1 MGKFAFSFILAGA
14 VMSAGTITNYTD
26 ATAFGTAVGAVS
38 VEDFTSS
45 SHFPILGLTLNSFT
59 DLPGIGI
66 APGDILPGVTYS
78 TDIGATANESDPFN
92 IDTAS
97 GYVGGVLDARTRDGI
112 NRALTVTFTGPVTA
126 FGFDTDGF
134 YVPNYSITINFVG
147 GSSDT
152 ITFSPANDSQLH
164 FYGFAS
170 SAQDILSATLTGS
183 NSTTSNGFVI
193 DNFTFTA
200 PAGAAVPEPSTWM
213 LGASGLPCFGGVP
226 PSQII

>member
-1 MGKFAFSFILAGA
+1 MGKYAFSLIFAGA
-14 VMSAGTITNYTD
+14 ILSAGSITTYTD

-38 VEDFTSS
+38 VEDFTST
-45 SHFPILGLTLNSFT
+45 SHFPILGLTLNSMT
-59 DLPGIGI
+59 DLPAIGI
-66 APGDILPGVTYS
+66 TPGTILPGVTYS
-78 TDIGATANESDPFN
+78 TTVGATQNEDDPFN

-112 NRALTVTFTGPVTA
+112 NRPLIVTFTGPVTA

-134 YVPNYSITINFVG
+134 YVPDYSITINFVTG
-147 GSSDT
+147 PSDT

-170 SAQDILSATLTGS
+170 SAQDIVSATLTGS

-193 DNFTFTA
+193 DNFTYTA
-200 PAGAAVPEPSTWM
+200 PATTATPEPSTWM
-213 LGASGLPCFGGVP
+213 LGASGLLGLA
-226 PSQII
+226 SLRLRSRK